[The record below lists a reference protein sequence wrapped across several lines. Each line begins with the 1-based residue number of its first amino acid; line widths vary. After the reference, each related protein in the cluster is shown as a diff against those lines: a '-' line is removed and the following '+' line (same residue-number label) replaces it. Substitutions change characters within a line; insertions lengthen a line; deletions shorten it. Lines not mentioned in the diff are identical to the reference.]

1 MTAYSKGEFVKCV
14 QHLLLR
20 ALDLWQLVLERQK
33 AEEERGGERK
43 VPPQTRDRRYNEPV
57 ELVSRHV
64 EEDDM
69 PKHVKA
75 ASSSAPAHLLSV
87 LARKLLVYEAFS
99 H

>member
-1 MTAYSKGEFVKCV
+1 MRVRECV

-43 VPPQTRDRRYNEPV
+43 VPPQTRDRRYDEPV